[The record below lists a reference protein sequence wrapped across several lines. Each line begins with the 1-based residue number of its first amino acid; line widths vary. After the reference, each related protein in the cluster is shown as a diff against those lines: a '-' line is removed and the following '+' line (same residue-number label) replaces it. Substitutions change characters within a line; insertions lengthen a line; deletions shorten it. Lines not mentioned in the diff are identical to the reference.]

1 MKKKKIL
8 LGKLVLFFVILTW
21 KIIPNVRAMNEN
33 GTSITPPIEIIILY
47 DNNAYDKKLR
57 PAWGFSCLVK
67 LPHKSILFDTGGD
80 RSILLANLEKLEID
94 PQEIEVVF
102 LSHIHGDHVGGLA
115 GFLRKNSNVV
125 VHLPESFPQRFK
137 DRIKALG
144 ATVEE
149 VDGSKELFD
158 NVYTTGELGTGIIEQ
173 SLIIKTD
180 KGLLII
186 TGCAHPGVVT
196 IIKRAME
203 LTGDK
208 VCLILG
214 GFHLAGASTS
224 KIESIIDDF
233 FRLGVKKVSP
243 CHCTG
248 EKASALFEERYGAD
262 FFECGV
268 GRRIL
273 IQ

>member
-180 KGLLII
+180 KGLLIRLI
-186 TGCAHPGVVT
+186 RHFNGSIQDVVL
-196 IIKRAME
+196 AVYCP
-203 LTGDK
+203 LTRDDE
-208 VCLILG
+208 LG
-214 GFHLAGASTS
+214 GF
-224 KIESIIDDF
+224 
-233 FRLGVKKVSP
+233 FRDPPNS
-243 CHCTG
+243 
-248 EKASALFEERYGAD
+248 SAWHHSFKPL
-262 FFECGV
+262 
-268 GRRIL
+268 L
-273 IQ
+273 S